1 MDFFVALLLLVV
13 GTWFSATGMFVLK
26 LTADRFGDSITDG
39 IVSVLLHWRFWIACA
54 LYGASFLCYLVVLR
68 ELPISIAYPLT
79 SMNYIWAALLA
90 RRYLGERV
98 DAWRWTGIGLI
109 IMGITLITLGH
120 A

>member
-1 MDFFVALLLLVV
+1 MEFIVALLLLVV
-13 GTWFSATGMFVLK
+13 GTWLSATGMFMLK
-26 LTADRFGDSITDG
+26 LTADSLKGGIADG
-39 IVSVLLHWRFWIACA
+39 IISMLLHWRFWLACT
-54 LYGASFLCYLVVLR
+54 LYGASFLFYLVVLR

-98 DAWRWTGIGLI
+98 DSWRWTGIGLI
-109 IMGITLITLGH
+109 IVGITLISVGH

>member
-1 MDFFVALLLLVV
+1 MEFVVALLLLVI
-13 GTWFSATGMFVLK
+13 GTWLSATGMFMLK
-26 LTADRFGDSITDG
+26 LTADRLGAG
-39 IVSVLLHWRFWIACA
+39 IAGGVISMLSHWRFWMACA
-54 LYGASFLCYLVVLR
+54 LYGASFLFYIVVLR

-90 RRYLGERV
+90 RRYLDEQV

-109 IMGITLITLGH
+109 IIGITLISFGH